1 MFTDPARGTVY
12 RQRTQRSNRELI
24 DMIRKDLGPATLGL
38 MQRNVR
44 FDTLWSVMRGKS
56 SSRLMRAGE
65 RETSHSLFPQKLPG
79 TSSKRRRGFRWK
91 YPERIWNS
99 KTACARRLQ
108 TVPVKSDGEW
118 TAGSTILND
127 DSQEHRPLTAMWRSA
142 DGSVAPALGLEKPQG
157 LAWGLPRQLMPSS
170 SQRRS
175 QQPGNGV
182 QQRCRTPWSTL
193 SWDQQASVN
202 QGSMSSRNFCFI
214 RSDLSWWQMQVKT
227 PTKSLGRDHWNQCEY
242 QLKL

>member
-12 RQRTQRSNRELI
+12 RERMQRSNRELI
-24 DMIRKDLGPATLGL
+24 DMIRRDLGPATLGL

-79 TSSKRRRGFRWK
+79 TSSKRRRSFRWK
-91 YPERIWNS
+91 YHERIWDS

-108 TVPVKSDGEW
+108 TDPVKSDCEW
-118 TAGSTILND
+118 TVGSTILTD

-142 DGSVAPALGLEKPQG
+142 GDSAALAFGLEKPQG
-157 LAWGLPRQLMPSS
+157 PASGLPRQLMLSS
-170 SQRRS
+170 SERRS
-175 QQPGNGV
+175 QHHGNWV

-202 QGSMSSRNFCFI
+202 QESMSSRNFCFI
-214 RSDLSWWQMQVKT
+214 RSDLFWWEMQVKT
-227 PTKSLGRDHWNQCEY
+227 PTKSLVRDRRNQWV
-242 QLKL
+242 